1 MDKLT
6 TIKRIFKY
14 KISGFPIWGWLT
26 ICILIILLRH
36 QIANMLSI
44 LLPLAGIITAVLWF
58 IGQKQQATKIGIFIV
73 YSIIII
79 GLF

>member
-14 KISGFPIWGWLT
+14 EISGFPIWGWVS
-26 ICILIILLRH
+26 ICLLIILLRH
-36 QIANMLSI
+36 QIANMLSV

-58 IGQKQQATKIGIFIV
+58 IGQKRQATKVGIFIV

>member
-14 KISGFPIWGWLT
+14 EISSLPIWGWIS
-26 ICILIILLRH
+26 ICLLIFLIRH
-36 QIANMLSI
+36 QIANMISV
-44 LLPLAGIITAVLWF
+44 LLTLAGIITAVLWF
-58 IGQKQQATKIGIFIV
+58 MGQKRQATKIGIFIV